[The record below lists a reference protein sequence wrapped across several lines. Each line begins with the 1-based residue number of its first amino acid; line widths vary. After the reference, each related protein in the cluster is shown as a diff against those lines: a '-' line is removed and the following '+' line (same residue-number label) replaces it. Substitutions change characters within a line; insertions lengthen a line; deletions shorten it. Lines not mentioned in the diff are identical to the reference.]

1 METAHDGCRRRSETD
16 GRRMGGPGP
25 GTNGSPVPEQARF
38 CARCDGPVGR
48 GRGGRPGPERGTCPW
63 CGAAYDVRPDLAV
76 DAEVTGGAG
85 ERYRVRAP
93 LARGARGWSYTATR
107 TSDGALVVLGR
118 LEGPDGP
125 AAGALAVEE
134 TEVLLALDVPGL
146 VRARDVVR
154 ADGRDGPVRLLVL
167 DHVPGEPLSAHRP
180 CPPAE
185 ALDAVLGA
193 VGPIAALHR
202 HGLLHADLNPSNL
215 LRGPGGI
222 TVLDLGSV
230 RRVEDRHSD
239 VWATTGFVAPEIH
252 PGGPGPSV
260 ASEVFALGRTVAVL
274 VAEFDHLRH
283 HALRLPDPA
292 AHPVLR
298 DDPGL
303 VALLA
308 RATDVDPA
316 RRHRS
321 VEAFA
326 EEARRV
332 RAGYDGP
339 DTTDTAGT
347 DRYTARPG
355 DCGVGVGVG
364 AGADPE
370 DGPTRRGG
378 SRPVGAARDTRDAR
392 GAAIP

>member
-1 METAHDGCRRRSETD
+1 MDRPDPGSA
-16 GRRMGGPGP
+16 GP
-25 GTNGSPVPEQARF
+25 PVPEQARF

-48 GRGGRPGPERGTCPW
+48 GRSGRPGPERGTCPW
-63 CGAAYDVRPDLAV
+63 CGAVFDVRPDLAV
-76 DAEVTGGAG
+76 GAELTGLPDRGD
-85 ERYRVRAP
+85 RYRVRAP
-93 LARGARGWSYTATR
+93 LVRGARGWSYTAAR
-107 TSDGALVVLGR
+107 VSDGALVVLGR
-118 LEGPDGP
+118 LEGPEGP
-125 AAGALAVEE
+125 AAGALAVTE

-154 ADGRDGPVRLLVL
+154 AEGRDGPVRLLVL
-167 DHVPGEPLSAHRP
+167 DHVTGETLAGRRP

-193 VGPIAALHR
+193 VPPVAALHA

-215 LRGPGGI
+215 LVGPDGI

-239 VWATTGFVAPEIH
+239 VWATTGFVAPEIR

-260 ASEVFALGRTVAVL
+260 ASEVFALGRTLAVL
-274 VAEFDHLRH
+274 LADFDHQRNL
-283 HALRLPDPA
+283 ALRLPDPA
-292 AHPVLR
+292 GIPVLR
-298 DDPGL
+298 DDPDL

-308 RATDVDPA
+308 RATDPDPA

-326 EEARRV
+326 AEARRV
-332 RAGYDGP
+332 RARHP
-339 DTTDTAGT
+339 A
-347 DRYTARPG
+347 RPASRPARPG
-355 DCGVGVGVG
+355 DNRVGLAAR

-370 DGPTRRGG
+370 DDPTRRGG
-378 SRPVGAARDTRDAR
+378 HRETRRARVARDVR
-392 GAAIP
+392 GAPIP

>member
-1 METAHDGCRRRSETD
+1 M
-16 GRRMGGPGP
+16 PGP
-25 GTNGSPVPEQARF
+25 GAGTSGPPVPEQARF

-48 GRGGRPGPERGTCPW
+48 GRAGRPGPERGTCPW
-63 CGAAYDVRPDLAV
+63 CGAAYDVRPDLAT
-76 DAEVTGGAG
+76 DTELTGRAD
-85 ERYRVRAP
+85 RYRVRAP
-93 LARGARGWSYTATR
+93 LVRGARGWSYTATR
-107 TSDGALVVLGR
+107 GSDGGVVVLGR

-125 AAGALAVEE
+125 AAGTLAVDE

-146 VRARDVVR
+146 VHARDVVA

-167 DHVPGEPLSAHRP
+167 DHVPGEVLSAVRP
-180 CPPAE
+180 LAPAA

-193 VGPIAALHR
+193 VPPVAALHR

-215 LRGPGGI
+215 LQGPHGV

-260 ASEVFALGRTVAVL
+260 ASEVFALGRTLAVL
-274 VAEFDHLRH
+274 VADFDHLRN

-292 AHPVLR
+292 GVPVLR
-298 DDPGL
+298 DDPDL
-303 VALLA
+303 VALLT
-308 RATDVDPA
+308 RATDADPA

-326 EEARRV
+326 DEARQV
-332 RAGYDGP
+332 RA
-339 DTTDTAGT
+339 
-347 DRYTARPG
+347 RYAARPG
-355 DCGVGVGVG
+355 DSGVGVGVP

-370 DGPTRRGG
+370 DDPTRSG
-378 SRPVGAARDTRDAR
+378 GAARAPRDAR
-392 GAAIP
+392 GAPIP

>member
-1 METAHDGCRRRSETD
+1 MNSTD
-16 GRRMGGPGP
+16 P
-25 GTNGSPVPEQARF
+25 GTSGPPVPEQARF

-48 GRGGRPGPERGTCPW
+48 GRSGRPGPERGTCPW
-63 CGAAYDVRPDLAV
+63 CGAAYDVRPDLAAG
-76 DAEVTGGAG
+76 AELVGRAD
-85 ERYRVRAP
+85 RYRVEAP
-93 LARGARGWSYTATR
+93 LVRGARGWSYTAR
-107 TSDGALVVLGR
+107 CGSDGALVVLGR

-146 VRARDVVR
+146 VHARDVVH
-154 ADGRDGPVRLLVL
+154 ADGRDGAVRLLVL
-167 DHVPGEPLSAHRP
+167 DHVPGEVLSASRP

-193 VGPIAALHR
+193 VPPLAALHR

-230 RRVEDRHSD
+230 RRLGDRESD

-260 ASEVFALGRTVAVL
+260 ASEVFALGRTLAVL
-274 VAEFDHLRH
+274 LADFDHVRN

-292 AHPVLR
+292 GVPVLR
-298 DDPGL
+298 DDPDL

-308 RATDVDPA
+308 RATDPDPA
-316 RRHRS
+316 RRHPG

-326 EEARRV
+326 GEARRV
-332 RAGYDGP
+332 RTRYPAS
-339 DTTDTAGT
+339 DTGI
-347 DRYTARPG
+347 YTARPG
-355 DCGVGVGVG
+355 DSGVGVGVLVG
-364 AGADPE
+364 AHPDN
-370 DGPTRRGG
+370 GPTRRGG
-378 SRPVGAARDTRDAR
+378 GRSAGAAGDPRDAR
-392 GAAIP
+392 GAPIP